1 MTARSPLAPRET
13 VLRNP
18 AVDSG
23 IDIAPIKHQLERAY
37 ARLSALPPGEDST
50 ATLEE
55 IERLERELLTRYT
68 TYVEA
73 RDSTLP
79 PKPKLKP

>member
-1 MTARSPLAPRET
+1 
-13 VLRNP
+13 
-18 AVDSG
+18 VDSG
-23 IDIAPIKHQLERAY
+23 IELSPIKQELERAY
-37 ARLSALPPGEDST
+37 ARLRSLPPGADST
-50 ATLEE
+50 AIMGE

-79 PKPKLKP
+79 PKPKQ